1 MTGWL
6 IAALISGL
14 LVGLVAQHER
24 QAWELNHGLTVYVP
38 PMILTLTPSPDQP
51 GVPQTVPA
59 PPDGGLPL
67 AWRVPWLSGL
77 VGAGIILGIG
87 TAAKRPWRDRMPERV
102 SEDPSKAGSE
112 PSGEDKGDGG

>member
-6 IAALISGL
+6 IGALSIGL
-14 LVGLVAQHER
+14 LVSLVAQHER
-24 QAWELNHGLTVYVP
+24 QAWELNQGLTVYVP

-67 AWRVPWLSGL
+67 AWRVPWLGGL
-77 VGAGIILGIG
+77 VVAGVILGIG
-87 TAAKRPWRDRMPERV
+87 AAVKRPWRDRGPERV
-102 SEDPSKAGSE
+102 SEDRS
-112 PSGEDKGDGG
+112 